1 VCCQG
6 HSSSERMLE
15 YASAS
20 QGHIRKAVGMD
31 FLARLVLVDGNVDAT
46 IVSIVSHYIG
56 TIAYIL
62 PNL

>member
-1 VCCQG
+1 
-6 HSSSERMLE
+6 
-15 YASAS
+15 
-20 QGHIRKAVGMD
+20 MD